1 MPRPQHTAG
10 DYGVGMTAAA
20 ANPSRPDP
28 GPVLF
33 APAVPRAIRDALI
46 DSERDEFEQRYRE
59 AMAEA
64 AHTLDLTE
72 VLHVLDAWQE
82 IARKTQQHGVETH
95 RRMLERVAR
104 LQRGDEVPT
113 VPAEDVTALIAR
125 RLGR

>member
-1 MPRPQHTAG
+1 
-10 DYGVGMTAAA
+10 MTAA
-20 ANPSRPDP
+20 ANPSGP
-28 GPVLF
+28 GPGPALI

-59 AMAEA
+59 ALAEA
-64 AHTLDLTE
+64 ARALALAE
-72 VLHVLDAWQE
+72 VFRVLDAWRE
-82 IARKTQQHGVETH
+82 LARKTQQHGVETQ
-95 RRMLERVAR
+95 RRLLERVAR